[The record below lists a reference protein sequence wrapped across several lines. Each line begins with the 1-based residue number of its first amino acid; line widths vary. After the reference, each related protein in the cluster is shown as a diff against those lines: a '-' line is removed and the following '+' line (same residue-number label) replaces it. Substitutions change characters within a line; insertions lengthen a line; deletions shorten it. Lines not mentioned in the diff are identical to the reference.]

1 MATTPVSCLE
11 TPRDGGAWWAAIYVV
26 AQSRTRLKQLSSSS
40 SSKDR
45 VFPGGLVKYLPAKAR
60 GAGDEVPS
68 LGQEDPLAEEMAI
81 DSSVLA

>member
-1 MATTPVSCLE
+1 M
-11 TPRDGGAWWAAIYVV
+11 V
-26 AQSRTRLKQLSSSS
+26 AQSRTQLKQLSSSSS

-60 GAGDEVPS
+60 DAGDEVPS

-81 DSSVLA
+81 HSSVLA